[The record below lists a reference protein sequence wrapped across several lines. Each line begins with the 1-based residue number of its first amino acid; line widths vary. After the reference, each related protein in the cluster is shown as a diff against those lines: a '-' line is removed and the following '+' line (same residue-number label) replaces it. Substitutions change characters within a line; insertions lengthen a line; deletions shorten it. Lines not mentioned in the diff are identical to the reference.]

1 MLGYSGEVFIKLGKY
16 FKGAIFMD
24 TLFARFMR
32 VRSRIGILGILKMSI
47 IILRKKIDTLMQWN
61 YRKLGVKYREEP
73 IEIWAFVRAKNEI
86 KTIESCLNSI
96 LPVIQKGVIGYNKLK
111 DEEDDGTEAFILDF
125 CKKNPGFIPFQYEHE
140 VIPQNDIRYQDIS
153 SISIENRLDTYC
165 NAVLS
170 KIPKNTWMMKIDCDH
185 VFDTERL
192 AQVPYLIKDDKDM
205 IAFTRM
211 NLHYENKKLFFVNI
225 YTIAAPGDWLLL
237 KNINLVFKFSSGY
250 KENGSF
256 FAWEYL
262 QNETKDLFFQRR
274 IFYTDLMNWHFP
286 FMKIGKYLEPQYFTP
301 FDDFPISSQIK
312 KKFHISEDML
322 DKKRI
327 LEICQKFKE

>member
-1 MLGYSGEVFIKLGKY
+1 MYK
-16 FKGAIFMD
+16 
-24 TLFARFMR
+24 LFARLR
-32 VRSRIGILGILKMSI
+32 KVKKRIGTLGMLKKI
-47 IILRKKIDTLMQWN
+47 VIILRKKIDTQMQWN

-111 DEEDDGTEAFILDF
+111 EEEDDGTEAFILDF

-140 VIPQNDIRYQDIS
+140 VIPANDMRYQDIS
-153 SISIENRLDTYC
+153 AIPVENRLDTYY

-170 KIPKNTWMMKIDCDH
+170 KLPKNVWMMKIDCDH
-185 VFDTERL
+185 VFDTEKL
-192 AQVPYLIKDDKDM
+192 VQLPYLIKEDKDM
-205 IAFTRM
+205 LSFTRM
-211 NLHYENKKLFFVNI
+211 NLHYENEQLFFINI
-225 YTIAAPGDWLLL
+225 YTIAAPDDWLLL
-237 KNINLVFKFSSGY
+237 KNTNLVFKFSSGY

-262 QNETKDLFFQRR
+262 ENETEDLFFQRK
-274 IFYTDLMNWHFP
+274 IYYTDLISWYFP
-286 FMKIGKYLEPQYFTP
+286 FMKIGKCLERRYFTP
-301 FDDFPISSQIK
+301 FSDFEISPKLK

-322 DKKRI
+322 DETRI
-327 LEICQKFKE
+327 LEFCKNFKK